1 MKTSRGIIPHIKG
14 LPHPQKLRG
23 KFIVSTED
31 EDRVAVNFIHN
42 QNVYA
47 LQSTFIRM
55 HINDESMNNIRST
68 DEDEENRLPVIREKS
83 RVTFDLFGG
92 RSGVNGLVI
101 RVDTDNTRTVRY
113 KEDIG
118 DTAKNRW

>member
-1 MKTSRGIIPHIKG
+1 M
-14 LPHPQKLRG
+14 
-23 KFIVSTED
+23 
-31 EDRVAVNFIHN
+31 
-42 QNVYA
+42 
-47 LQSTFIRM
+47 
-55 HINDESMNNIRST
+55 
-68 DEDEENRLPVIREKS
+68 
-83 RVTFDLFGG
+83 VTFDLFGG